1 MGMFSDPAV
10 QRLLVRCALILL
22 GLALAVVG
30 LWLARRARRRGRR
43 GSAPHCF
50 QCGYNLTGLPLPE
63 LNQRCPE
70 CGTDL
75 SAPRAV
81 ARGRPTRHMPTLTV
95 ALLLTVIGGLTAA
108 DFAVSLWL
116 SSWIPVKP
124 TSWLLQDARTGSGL
138 AAARAR
144 DTLAGRLHRGG
155 LSTEQGNAFMEHLLE
170 LQARPRLSGRELNAV
185 EWLGT
190 WASKRQLSPTQ
201 RQRFL
206 DNILAVYLAV
216 RPTAPADIPIPVR
229 LQTEPRTNVK
239 FAVET
244 EVLSFTCDGQQVV
257 PELQRVFPTA
267 PFSGR
272 INRTI
277 DLFPK
282 PLGKHSIQAVVRVRV
297 RTLDPQTD
305 RFSDEVIHEM
315 TRAAW
320 AEFEVVA
327 KQPEDLI
334 QLQPDP
340 TLTEALR
347 SSFVLQSAYASRLSG
362 WGPGARSAEIALLM
376 WAQERMPVNVAFE
389 VLGEF
394 EGQSLFF
401 GYVTCRAGKRPWLQ
415 ELRSRTLTA
424 VPGVLR
430 VRLVASIDAAL
441 SAPDLEQIWDGE
453 LDLGTVSV
461 DGAAR
466 VREWIREGQAGE

>member
-1 MGMFSDPAV
+1 MVRDPAV

-297 RTLDPQTD
+297 RTLDPKTD
-305 RFSDEVIHEM
+305 RVSDEVIHEM
-315 TRAAW
+315 TREAW
-320 AEFEVVA
+320 SEFEVVA
-327 KQPEDLI
+327 KQP
-334 QLQPDP
+334 
-340 TLTEALR
+340 
-347 SSFVLQSAYASRLSG
+347 
-362 WGPGARSAEIALLM
+362 
-376 WAQERMPVNVAFE
+376 
-389 VLGEF
+389 
-394 EGQSLFF
+394 
-401 GYVTCRAGKRPWLQ
+401 
-415 ELRSRTLTA
+415 
-424 VPGVLR
+424 
-430 VRLVASIDAAL
+430 
-441 SAPDLEQIWDGE
+441 
-453 LDLGTVSV
+453 
-461 DGAAR
+461 
-466 VREWIREGQAGE
+466 